1 MQNAGFHGSHRSDLS
16 NYAGVPYI
24 QPPPAMNDRVLLSPQ
39 AGQPV
44 ASIDKPAVVEPPVD
58 PSALKHAPEV
68 QPDSVKCAQAP
79 TEPVE
84 YTGDRGADVRFYTEN
99 LKADTKRLKD
109 LVGGELIFVGSG
121 TPPVI
126 PDTFMSHQ
134 DYSDRFNKLTAE
146 VSAAETKYKA
156 LTGLDP
162 NCCKHYGDFVFGGL
176 AKSGI
181 PDDIREMADEVKTAR
196 MRLRYFLDKMVA
208 VDLYALRFEVLSLH
222 ESITILKHNL
232 RSLQFNGVNIGTQV
246 FPDMS
251 FP

>member
-1 MQNAGFHGSHRSDLS
+1 
-16 NYAGVPYI
+16 
-24 QPPPAMNDRVLLSPQ
+24 
-39 AGQPV
+39 
-44 ASIDKPAVVEPPVD
+44 
-58 PSALKHAPEV
+58 
-68 QPDSVKCAQAP
+68 
-79 TEPVE
+79 
-84 YTGDRGADVRFYTEN
+84 
-99 LKADTKRLKD
+99 
-109 LVGGELIFVGSG
+109 
-121 TPPVI
+121 
-126 PDTFMSHQ
+126 MSHQ